1 MVTAD
6 FAKGAAVTA
15 LALAGLLVGFKV
27 QDDMRQRTEV
37 SARTRRRTLARR
49 VENDGAL
56 SFSTPRS
63 HACAPPLR

>member
-1 MVTAD
+1 VLDLVTAD

-37 SARTRRRTLARR
+37 RATVRL
-49 VENDGAL
+49 
-56 SFSTPRS
+56 
-63 HACAPPLR
+63 

>member
-37 SARTRRRTLARR
+37 SARTRRRTLSLQCAP
-49 VENDGAL
+49 
-56 SFSTPRS
+56 SFSTPRV